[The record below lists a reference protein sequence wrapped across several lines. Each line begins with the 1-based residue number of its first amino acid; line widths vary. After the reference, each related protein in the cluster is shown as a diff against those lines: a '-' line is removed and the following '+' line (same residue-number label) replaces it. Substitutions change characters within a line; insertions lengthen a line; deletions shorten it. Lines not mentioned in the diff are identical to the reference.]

1 MTDRGTIGG
10 ATPFLEV
17 EDLSVV
23 FRMEDREIAAVRD
36 VSFYVDRGETVALV
50 GESGSGKSVT
60 ALSVLQLLPYPKA
73 QHPTGSIRV
82 DGEEVVGAAEPVLRG
97 IRGNRISMIFQEPM
111 TSLNP
116 LQTIERQIKEILF
129 VHRGMEARAAR
140 ERTLE
145 LLHLVGL
152 RDAERRLDAYPH
164 QLSGG
169 AAPAR
174 HDRHGLG
181 QRAGVADRRRADHGP
196 RRDRAG
202 AGPGSA
208 PPSPG
213 PSRHGDPA
221 DHPRPRHRGAH
232 GRPACASCRTASW

>member
-36 VSFYVDRGETVALV
+36 VSFRVDRGETVALV

-73 QHPTGSIRV
+73 RHPTGSIRV

-111 TSLNP
+111 TLAQSA
-116 LQTIERQIKEILF
+116 TDD
-129 VHRGMEARAAR
+129 RAPDQG
-140 ERTLE
+140 ESCSST
-145 LLHLVGL
+145 
-152 RDAERRLDAYPH
+152 
-164 QLSGG
+164 G
-169 AAPAR
+169 AWRP
-174 HDRHGLG
+174 G
-181 QRAGVADRRRADHGP
+181 RRANAHWNCFTSSACATRSGDSTLIPTSSPG
-196 RRDRAG
+196 
-202 AGPGSA
+202 GSA
-208 PPSPG
+208 S
-213 PSRHGDPA
+213 
-221 DHPRPRHRGAH
+221 
-232 GRPACASCRTASW
+232 AS